1 MKLLKIY
8 WFIVNAPIF
17 FKVTINDSEENML
30 LSSCQFICIQVGGWG
45 YIISIDFRHFPI
57 FNQKWRQHPFSPM
70 ILSQFHQLFSI
81 DHSLGPILT
90 HWVTK
95 YKYELPVMWH
105 QLLKNIVSEDWLD
118 SKEPSRSQIMK

>member
-1 MKLLKIY
+1 
-8 WFIVNAPIF
+8 
-17 FKVTINDSEENML
+17 
-30 LSSCQFICIQVGGWG
+30 
-45 YIISIDFRHFPI
+45 
-57 FNQKWRQHPFSPM
+57 M

-95 YKYELPVMWH
+95 YKYELSVMWH

-118 SKEPSRSQIMK
+118 SKEPSRSKISKCEIICGISQGIIYWTYIQGNMGIIQTGEKMLLNNNAHDWFHI